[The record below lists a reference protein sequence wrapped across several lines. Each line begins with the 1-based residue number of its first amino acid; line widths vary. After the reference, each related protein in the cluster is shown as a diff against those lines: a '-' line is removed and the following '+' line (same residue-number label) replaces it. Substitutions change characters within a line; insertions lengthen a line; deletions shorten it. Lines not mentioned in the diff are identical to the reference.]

1 MAHLRASL
9 AGERGEAAVA
19 DVFACDDFST
29 AAPGGVRA
37 ARSRGVEQL
46 GYWEALAEHKP
57 DMVVCAWKPMGVDW
71 WLSPPT
77 EEPCTPWAPRR
88 RLVSRSHAFR
98 HTPTV
103 REYLLLGEADDG
115 SVGHL
120 WRTWGNPAFRPPTAP
135 PSLPPPYLADGWER
149 ADLPEIGR
157 WMLNRFDSDLDPHGS
172 RAVSFVRLN
181 S

>member
-1 MAHLRASL
+1 MSTAEDFL
-9 AGERGEAAVA
+9 AGVVERNPNEPEFHQAVQ
-19 DVFACDDFST
+19 
-29 AAPGGVRA
+29 
-37 ARSRGVEQL
+37 E
-46 GYWEALAEHKP
+46 LAESVMPLVEADQRLRNERILERMVEP
-57 DMVVCAWKPMGVDW
+57 DRIV
-71 WLSPPT
+71 T
-77 EEPCTPWAPRR
+77 
-88 RLVSRSHAFR
+88 FR
-98 HTPTV
+98 VTW
-103 REYLLLGEADDG
+103 EADDG